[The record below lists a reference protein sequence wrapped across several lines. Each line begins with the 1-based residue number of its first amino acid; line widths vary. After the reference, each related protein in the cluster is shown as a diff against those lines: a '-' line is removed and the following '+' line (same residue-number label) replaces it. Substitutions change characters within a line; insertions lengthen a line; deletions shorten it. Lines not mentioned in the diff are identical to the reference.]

1 MNDFE
6 KKQKL
11 KSEIKLSVYNYLIET
26 IMSSV
31 EDYEELTPVLKLQ
44 LSIIMKQSR
53 HIGSHLVS

>member
-31 EDYEELTPVLKLQ
+31 EDYEELTPGL
-44 LSIIMKQSR
+44 
-53 HIGSHLVS
+53 